1 MEILYD
7 SYEPSV
13 YWTAEGRWISP
24 GLYDSYE
31 EFMEAVGEGAEF
43 GDSDRLPDIFHSQD
57 SFSEEAWAYCRAYYE
72 EKMPCD
78 VLEAFVEAYGV
89 DHYTDPD
96 DYAEKCGDAYIGE
109 FDDAEDFGYFMAWEL
124 GLLSGIPEE
133 VVRYFDYEAYGSDL
147 LWENTERD
155 GHYFRDDW
163 Y

>member
-43 GDSDRLPDIFHSQD
+43 GDSDRLPDIFYSQD
-57 SFSEEAWAYCRAYYE
+57 SFSEEAWAYCRACYLN
-72 EKMPCD
+72 KVPSG
-78 VLEAFVEAYGV
+78 VLQAFVEAYGV
-89 DHYTDPD
+89 DYYTDPD
-96 DYAEKCGDAYIGE
+96 DYTEKCESAYLGD
-109 FDDAEDFGYFMAWEL
+109 FDDDEDFAYYMIDEVGVL
-124 GLLSGIPEE
+124 TIPDEI
-133 VVRYFDYEAYGSDL
+133 VGYFDYEAYGRDL
-147 LWENTERD
+147 MKSGYTEYD
-155 GHYFRDDW
+155 GHYFNDDW